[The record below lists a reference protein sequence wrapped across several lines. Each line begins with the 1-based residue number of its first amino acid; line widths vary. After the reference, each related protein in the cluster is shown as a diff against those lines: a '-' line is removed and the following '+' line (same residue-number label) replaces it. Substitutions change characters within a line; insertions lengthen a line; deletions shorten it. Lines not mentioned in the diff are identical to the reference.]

1 MSSLRRTIARRMKFS
16 KMNKFGLF
24 GGVVTA
30 VLSPEKTLDS
40 DSWQEKPEVTVNECR
55 DSRFYFRDPLHD
67 EHEEPEDP
75 SITQKN
81 NEALADYC
89 TALLEQNKE
98 LKHAVRHCYNAMSEF
113 EDITRELEE
122 YL

>member
-1 MSSLRRTIARRMKFS
+1 MSAGIAGLI
-16 KMNKFGLF
+16 FGVILGAL
-24 GGVVTA
+24 GGSVATA
-30 VLSPEKTLDS
+30 M
-40 DSWQEKPEVTVNECR
+40 
-55 DSRFYFRDPLHD
+55 YFITKL
-67 EHEEPEDP
+67 PEDP

>member
-1 MSSLRRTIARRMKFS
+1 
-16 KMNKFGLF
+16 MNKLKVLLIRKL
-24 GGVVTA
+24 GGSIATA
-30 VLSPEKTLDS
+30 VYLIS
-40 DSWQEKPEVTVNECR
+40 KP
-55 DSRFYFRDPLHD
+55 
-67 EHEEPEDP
+67 PEDP

-81 NEALADYC
+81 NEAIADYC

-98 LKHAVRHCYNAMSEF
+98 LRHALRHCYNAMSEL

>member
-1 MSSLRRTIARRMKFS
+1 MSAGIAGLI
-16 KMNKFGLF
+16 FGIILGAL
-24 GGVVTA
+24 GGSIATA
-30 VLSPEKTLDS
+30 MYFIT
-40 DSWQEKPEVTVNECR
+40 KP
-55 DSRFYFRDPLHD
+55 
-67 EHEEPEDP
+67 PEDP

-98 LKHAVRHCYNAMSEF
+98 LRHALRHCYNAMSEF

>member
-1 MSSLRRTIARRMKFS
+1 MSAGIAGLI
-16 KMNKFGLF
+16 FGLIIGSV
-24 GGVVTA
+24 GGAVTA
-30 VLSPEKTLDS
+30 AM
-40 DSWQEKPEVTVNECR
+40 
-55 DSRFYFRDPLHD
+55 FMH
-67 EHEEPEDP
+67 HEPEDP

-89 TALLEQNKE
+89 SALLEQNKE

>member
-1 MSSLRRTIARRMKFS
+1 MSAGIAGLIFGFL
-16 KMNKFGLF
+16 FGLF

-30 VLSPEKTLDS
+30 VL
-40 DSWQEKPEVTVNECR
+40 
-55 DSRFYFRDPLHD
+55 LHD
-67 EHEEPEDP
+67 EHEEPEAP

>member
-1 MSSLRRTIARRMKFS
+1 MSTGIAGLI
-16 KMNKFGLF
+16 FGIILGAL
-24 GGVVTA
+24 GGSVATA
-30 VLSPEKTLDS
+30 VYLTS
-40 DSWQEKPEVTVNECR
+40 KP
-55 DSRFYFRDPLHD
+55 
-67 EHEEPEDP
+67 PEDP

-89 TALLEQNKE
+89 TMLLEQNKE
-98 LKHAVRHCYNAMSEF
+98 LRHALRHCYNAMSEF

>member
-1 MSSLRRTIARRMKFS
+1 MSAGIAGLI
-16 KMNKFGLF
+16 FGVILGAL
-24 GGVVTA
+24 GGSIATA
-30 VLSPEKTLDS
+30 M
-40 DSWQEKPEVTVNECR
+40 
-55 DSRFYFRDPLHD
+55 YFITKL
-67 EHEEPEDP
+67 PEDP

-89 TALLEQNKE
+89 TVLLEQNKE

>member
-1 MSSLRRTIARRMKFS
+1 MSAGIAGLI
-16 KMNKFGLF
+16 FGVILGAL
-24 GGVVTA
+24 GGSIATAMYFVTK
-30 VLSPEKTLDS
+30 L
-40 DSWQEKPEVTVNECR
+40 
-55 DSRFYFRDPLHD
+55 
-67 EHEEPEDP
+67 PEDP

-89 TALLEQNKE
+89 SALLEQNKE

>member
-1 MSSLRRTIARRMKFS
+1 
-16 KMNKFGLF
+16 MNKLKVLLIRKL
-24 GGVVTA
+24 GGSIATA
-30 VLSPEKTLDS
+30 VYLIS
-40 DSWQEKPEVTVNECR
+40 KP
-55 DSRFYFRDPLHD
+55 
-67 EHEEPEDP
+67 PEDP

-81 NEALADYC
+81 NEAIADYC

-98 LKHAVRHCYNAMSEF
+98 LSHALRHCYNAMSEL